1 MAQAVRLAL
10 IIALFIVAAASAI
23 LYIRHGHVSDGLY
36 AIFMP
41 VLAWRLLIRRR
52 RFHH

>member
-1 MAQAVRLAL
+1 MAQAVRFAL
-10 IIALFIVAAASAI
+10 IIAPFIVAAGSAI
-23 LYIRHGHVSDGLY
+23 RYVRRGHVSDGLY